1 MKSIHINIIFI
12 FMSAPLSLWGQNP
25 DNSIAVLDF
34 KPVGIERKQAEKI
47 TERLRI
53 QLNKTG
59 AVQQMNRK
67 WIYDVLRREG
77 IKKIKCITPE
87 CTADLGNT
95 LDVNYVVTGE
105 LIKEG
110 DSTFTID
117 INMVHVQSRI
127 TKKSKRITV
136 EGDLGDIVVELELL
150 AWNMMWLKPPE
161 VLLAKQRLGRHD
173 PDVVAMLKPRTR
185 EDALKRAMWFPGMG
199 SIYRGNI
206 VPGCAFMGLEL
217 TFIGLAIDS
226 QRKFSDLKPGRED
239 NLKKYRAATIADS
252 IKKYVD
258 ILDRIDADMKN
269 ENKNL
274 LTYTVSAVGIW
285 ALSMAHAY
293 YAKQK
298 KDEFAYFRPVRF
310 TYDPFTKQASI
321 NWYFL

>member
-1 MKSIHINIIFI
+1 M
-12 FMSAPLSLWGQNP
+12 
-25 DNSIAVLDF
+25 
-34 KPVGIERKQAEKI
+34 
-47 TERLRI
+47 
-53 QLNKTG
+53 
-59 AVQQMNRK
+59 
-67 WIYDVLRREG
+67 
-77 IKKIKCITPE
+77 
-87 CTADLGNT
+87 
-95 LDVNYVVTGE
+95 VTGE
-105 LIKEG
+105 LIKQG

-117 INMVHVQSRI
+117 INMVHVPSRI

-226 QRKFSDLKPGRED
+226 QRKFTDLKPGRDD
-239 NLKKYRAATIADS
+239 NLEKYRAATIADS

-258 ILDRIDADMKN
+258 ILDRIDADMKK
-269 ENKNL
+269 ENTNL
-274 LTYTVSAVGIW
+274 LTYSVSAIGIW

-298 KDEFAYFRPVRF
+298 EDEFAYFRPVRF

-321 NWYFL
+321 SWYFL